1 MEGSYMLKKNYIL
14 APGPTPVPT
23 EILLAGAQETIHH
36 RTPQFLKIE
45 TETLERAKLLFQTK
59 NKVIAI
65 VASGTGAM
73 EAAVANTVGK
83 GDKVIVVDGGK
94 FGERWADLC
103 KAFEADID
111 LIKVEWGDFATPK
124 QIKEALDR
132 NPDTAAVFIT
142 QSETST
148 GTINPVKEIA
158 EVVKEYKALM
168 IVDSVSGLLAEPLKM
183 DEWHIDIVA
192 TGLQKGVMLP
202 PGLALIT
209 LSEKAWA
216 RVGDCSNINKYY
228 FDLKKYGKKYPD
240 SPFTAGVN
248 QIYQLSKAL
257 DMIEEEGIENVWKRH
272 QILADATRAGIKA
285 MGFEL
290 LSKNPG
296 NVTTAVLSPVDTK
309 ELTKLM
315 RDKYGVTMA
324 GGQDAYKG
332 KIFRIAHLGYM
343 GKFDTIIGLSALEMA
358 FNELG
363 YKVELGCAVRAAE
376 EVFLKEGV

>member
-1 MEGSYMLKKNYIL
+1 MFKKNYIL

-23 EILLAGAQETIHH
+23 DILLAGAQETIHH
-36 RTPQFLKIE
+36 RTPKYVNIQ
-45 TETLERAKLLFQTK
+45 TETLERAKILFQTK
-59 NKVIAI
+59 NKVMAI
-65 VASGTGAM
+65 VSSGTGAM

-94 FGERWADLC
+94 FGERWGDLC

-111 LIKVEWGDFATPK
+111 LIKLEWGHSVTPE

-132 NPDTAAVFIT
+132 NPDTVAVFAT

-148 GTINPVKEIA
+148 GTINPIKEIA
-158 EVVKEYKALM
+158 DVVKDYKALM
-168 IVDSVSGLLAEPLKM
+168 VVDSVSGLLAEPLKM
-183 DEWHIDIVA
+183 DEWHVDIVA

-216 RVGDCSNINKYY
+216 RVDECSNKNKYY

-240 SPFTAGVN
+240 SPYTSGVN
-248 QIYQLSKAL
+248 QMYQLSKAL

-324 GGQDAYKG
+324 GGQDHYKG

-343 GKFDTIIGLSALEMA
+343 SKFDTIIGLSALEMA

-363 YKVELGCAVRAAE
+363 HKVELGSAVRAAE
-376 EVFLKEGV
+376 EVFLKEGI

>member
-1 MEGSYMLKKNYIL
+1 MFKKNYIL

-23 EILLAGAQETIHH
+23 DILLAGAQETIHH
-36 RTPQFLKIE
+36 RTPQYMNIQ
-45 TETLERAKLLFQTK
+45 TETLERAKILFQTK
-59 NKVIAI
+59 NKVMAL
-65 VASGTGAM
+65 VSTGTGAM
-73 EAAVANTVGK
+73 EAAVANVVGK

-94 FGERWADLC
+94 FGERWAELC
-103 KAFEADID
+103 KAFEAEID
-111 LIKVEWGDFATPK
+111 LIKIDWGHSVTPE

-132 NPDTAAVFIT
+132 NPDTVAVFAT

-148 GTINPVKEIA
+148 GTINPIKDIA
-158 EVVKEYKALM
+158 AVVKDYKALM
-168 IVDSVSGLLAEPLKM
+168 VVDSVSGLLAEPLKM
-183 DEWHIDIVA
+183 DEWHVDIIA

-216 RVGDCSNINKYY
+216 RVNECSNRNKYY
-228 FDLKKYGKKYPD
+228 FDLKKYGKKHPD
-240 SPFTAGVN
+240 SPYTAGVN
-248 QIYQLSKAL
+248 QMYQLSKSL
-257 DMIEEEGIENVWKRH
+257 DLIEEEGIENIWERH
-272 QILADATRAGIKA
+272 RILADATRAGIKA

-296 NVTTAVLSPVDTK
+296 NVTTAVLSPIDTGK
-309 ELTKLM
+309 LTKLM

-343 GKFDTIIGLSALEMA
+343 CKFDTIIGLSALEMA

-376 EVFLKEGV
+376 EVFLKEGI